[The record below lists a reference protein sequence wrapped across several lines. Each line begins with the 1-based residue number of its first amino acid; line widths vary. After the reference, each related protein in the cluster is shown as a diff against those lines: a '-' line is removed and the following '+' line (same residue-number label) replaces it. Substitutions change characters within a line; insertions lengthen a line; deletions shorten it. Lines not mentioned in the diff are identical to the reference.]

1 VAQAK
6 PASTTV
12 APAAKAE
19 PVEEML
25 LQVDVNRQN
34 RPETV
39 IVLRTRDGKFMIGS
53 EDLDRWGLRK
63 PDVAPYEHNGAAYFP
78 LSALPGA
85 TYKFDEAKQTLQ
97 ITANAGAFAG
107 TSMALGTTPYGKP
120 VLPQPGGF
128 FNYNVSGSNGS
139 AGTNWAGLF
148 EAGFFS
154 RYGVLTS
161 TELAP
166 DLTQSSGWIRLDSTY
181 TIDFPDK
188 LATLRLGDSVTQPGA
203 WGRAVH
209 FGGLQYGTNFGTQPA
224 FIRYPVAAA
233 IGQAALPSTV
243 DVFVNNALV
252 SRQTVPPGPFS
263 ITDIPTVTGSGQIR
277 MVVRDMLGREQVITQ
292 PFYGTTLLLKEGLSA
307 YSYELGAVRDDYG
320 LTSNAYGPGVAAA
333 TYRRGLTD
341 RFTGEA
347 RAEYSGSTGALGLWG
362 GYLVGDFATL
372 TGTLATS
379 NTQNIGSGN
388 LVGAGIERNGPS
400 LSFALSGQMA
410 SSGFRQSGMASGELP
425 LSKQYIGNVG
435 YQMGPLG
442 SLSLTYVAQYFRDQP
457 DVKVATL
464 AYAIPVGRSAQFG
477 VNAIKTL
484 GPTGST
490 SLIASLTIPFGE
502 SSSASLSVERNHDNL
517 TGNTDNVVTGVIQ
530 KSLPVGPG
538 YGYRLQARNSDV
550 YGSFSA
556 QNDYGTYIVEAA
568 QTKGSDTEARVNAAG
583 GVGIVGGHPFLS
595 RTLEDSFAVV
605 RVGDYPNV
613 RVLKDNQ
620 VAARTDSD
628 GYAVLP
634 RLRAYEDN
642 PIGIDQTDVPFDAKI
657 GALKLDAV
665 PYYRS
670 GVLVDFPVERVR
682 AGTLHVVLEDGSDL
696 PSGAVARFEG
706 RGPEFPVALKG
717 EAYLEGFQA
726 TNRIDITWKGQSCV
740 IDVPYPKTQDPLPDL
755 GKFVCKGVK
764 P

>member
-1 VAQAK
+1 
-6 PASTTV
+6 
-12 APAAKAE
+12 
-19 PVEEML
+19 M
-25 LQVDVNRQN
+25 DVNRQD

-39 IVLRTRDGKFMIGS
+39 IVLRTSDGQFLIGS
-53 EDLDRWGLRK
+53 EDLDRWRLRK
-63 PDVAPYEHNGAAYFP
+63 PDVPPYEHNGAAYFP

-85 TYKFDEAKQTLQ
+85 TYKFDETKQTLQ
-97 ITANAGAFAG
+97 ITASPEAFTG
-107 TSMALGTTPYGKP
+107 TSNALLGSQTAKP
-120 VLPQPGGF
+120 VLPPPGGF

-166 DLTQSSGWIRLDSTY
+166 DLTQSSGWVRLDSTY
-181 TIDFPDK
+181 TIDYPDK
-188 LATLRLGDSVTQPGA
+188 LASLRLGDSITQPGA

-209 FGGLQYGTNFGTQPA
+209 FGGLQYGTNFGTQPG

-233 IGQAALPSTV
+233 LGQAALPSTV

-252 SRQTVPPGPFS
+252 SRQNVPPGPFS
-263 ITDIPTVTGSGQIR
+263 INNIPTVTGSGEIR

-307 YSYELGAVRDDYG
+307 YSYELGAAREDYG
-320 LTSNAYGPGVAAA
+320 LTSNSYGPGVGAA

-341 RFTGEA
+341 RLTGEA
-347 RAEYSGSTGALGLWG
+347 RAEYSGSTAALGLWG
-362 GYLVGDFATL
+362 GYLVGEFATL
-372 TGTLATS
+372 TGTLAAS
-379 NTQNIGSGN
+379 STQNGGSGN
-388 LVGAGIERNGPS
+388 LVGAGIERNGPR
-400 LSFALSGQMA
+400 LSFALRSDMA
-410 SSGFRQSGMASGELP
+410 SSGFRQSGMAAGELP
-425 LSKQYIGNVG
+425 LRNQYIANVG
-435 YQMGPLG
+435 YQMGGLG
-442 SLSLTYVAQYFRDQP
+442 SLSLTYVAQYFRDQS
-457 DVKVATL
+457 DIEVATL
-464 AYAIPVGRSAQFG
+464 AYALPVGRSAQFG

-490 SLIASLTIPFGE
+490 SVIASLAIPLGE
-502 SSSASLSVERNHDNL
+502 STSASLSVERNYDKQ

-538 YGYRLQARNSDV
+538 YGYRLQARNSDL

-556 QNDYGTYIVEAA
+556 QNDYGTYMVEAA
-568 QTKGSDTEARVNAAG
+568 KNQGSDTETRVNAAG
-583 GVGIVGGHPFLS
+583 GIGLVGGHPFLS

-620 VAARTDSD
+620 VSARTDAD

-634 RLRAYEDN
+634 RLRAYESN
-642 PIGIDQTDVPFDAKI
+642 PIAIDQNDVPFDARI
-657 GALKLDAV
+657 GSLKLDAV

-696 PSGAVARFEG
+696 PSGALARFEG
-706 RGPEFPVALKG
+706 RGPEFPVALQG

-726 TNRIDITWKGQSCV
+726 TNQIVVTWKGQSCV
-740 IDVPYPKTQDPLPDL
+740 LDVPYPKTSEPLPDL
-755 GKFVCKGVK
+755 GRFLCKGVK